1 VFVFIGAFAAN
12 FSAYDLVA
20 LFVFSLLGFMMRRH
34 GWPRPPLLLG
44 VVLGNKM
51 ERYLWLSYA
60 RFGLSWLLR
69 PAVIA
74 LFGLV
79 IASFLL
85 PYIKERRQRR
95 QKAAISVKP
104 V

>member
-1 VFVFIGAFAAN
+1 
-12 FSAYDLVA
+12 
-20 LFVFSLLGFMMRRH
+20 MRRH

-69 PAVIA
+69 PAVMA

-79 IASFLL
+79 LASFLF
-85 PYIKERRQRR
+85 PYIKGRRERR
-95 QKAAISVKP
+95 QKAAVAVKP